1 MQDFSIFDLIIIAI
15 TLLLGLKGLF
25 RGFIKEVFG
34 LLGIVG
40 AIFVASRISK
50 ELGDLIAPVLVLEN
64 EATIQLIGFIAALVI
79 VWLIIYSA
87 GVVVSKIFS
96 ASGLGVVDRIFGFIF
111 GALKIFL
118 IFSVIAYALYQ
129 VASFKKVIDEKFAN
143 SIVMPHLIS
152 VGGVIIKI
160 DTTAFTQK
168 LDKAVDSVK
177 PSEMIED
184 AKKTIEENINETKKA
199 VEGNIKEQ
207 VTDSLEEKFK
217 DVTKELSNTEENK
230 KEN

>member
-25 RGFIKEVFG
+25 KGFIKEIFG

-64 EATIQLIGFIAALVI
+64 QATIKLIGFIVALVV
-79 VWLIIYSA
+79 VWLIVYSA
-87 GVVVSKIFS
+87 GMVVSKIFS
-96 ASGLGVVDRIFGFIF
+96 ASGLGAIDRIFGFVF

-129 VASFKKVIDEKFAN
+129 VQSFKKVIDDKFAK
-143 SIVMPHLIS
+143 SVVMPHLLS
-152 VGGVIIKI
+152 VGSYIIKL
-160 DTTAFTQK
+160 DTSTITQS

-177 PSEMIED
+177 SNEIIENT
-184 AKKTIEENINETKKA
+184 KKNIEENIEETKKDLQ
-199 VEGNIKEQ
+199 ENIKEQ
-207 VTDSLEEKFK
+207 VTENLDEKFK
-217 DVTKELSNTEENK
+217 DVTEQLSNKQEEK
-230 KEN
+230 K